1 MAENGWVLQAEPRQH
16 AVVIPFFG
24 SAAPDWSNYL
34 QDLQDLGLLVVV
46 VDNNPE
52 PFLDELLPVQGCIYL
67 LNRNQGGIAG
77 GLNRGIDAACQAG
90 ATWITLLDQDSRIP
104 PKQMSRLLA
113 PFAAHQAGLRLI
125 GPSIWD
131 EQRQRRHGRWNPS
144 TYPLQKT
151 RLLISSGTT
160 FRTADWPALG
170 YLHEGL
176 FIDFVDHAWCFRAQ
190 TRGFQLFQH
199 ADVTLKQQF
208 GVEHPNWLC
217 RSLGLQLYSPARHFY
232 GLRNLRWLCLQ
243 PYIPLDLKVKEL
255 LKMLVKPWL
264 WIMFEPDRRANLK
277 AIMDGLL
284 APLPGRS

>member
-1 MAENGWVLQAEPRQH
+1 MAESGWVQQVEPRLH

-24 SAAPDWSNYL
+24 RASPDWTDYL
-34 QDLQDLGLLVVV
+34 HALEGLGFLVVV

-52 PFLDELLPVQGCIYL
+52 PMQELLPGKGCVYL

-77 GLNRGIDAACQAG
+77 GLNRGIHSACQMG
-90 ATWITLLDQDSRIP
+90 VTWITLLDQDSRISP
-104 PKQMSRLLA
+104 RQICRLRAPFDSDPARLL
-113 PFAAHQAGLRLI
+113 LI

-131 EQRQRRHGRWNPS
+131 EQRQRRHGRWSSS

-160 FRTADWPALG
+160 FRSADWNSLG
-170 YLHEGL
+170 ALHEGL

-190 TRGFQLFQH
+190 VRGFQLFQH
-199 ADVTLKQQF
+199 AEVTLKQQF
-208 GVEHPNWLC
+208 GVEHPSWLC

-243 PYIPLDLKVKEL
+243 TYIPLDLKVKEV
-255 LKMLVKPWL
+255 LKMLIKPWL
-264 WIMFEPDRRANLK
+264 WVLFEPQRRANLK
-277 AIMDGLL
+277 AITAGLF
-284 APLPGRS
+284 APLPGRD